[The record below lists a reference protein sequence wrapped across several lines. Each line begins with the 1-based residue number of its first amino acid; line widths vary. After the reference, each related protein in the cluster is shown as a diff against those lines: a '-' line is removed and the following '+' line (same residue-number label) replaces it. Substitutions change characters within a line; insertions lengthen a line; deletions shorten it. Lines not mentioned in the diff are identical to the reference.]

1 MWRPNPFFSKISRL
15 EILSV
20 KRTAQQKRQLLRQL
34 LSSGNVL
41 VAPGIYDGY
50 GARLVQNAGFQAA
63 YMTGNGVSASLL
75 GTPDIGQVDLT
86 LISDHARRVAA
97 CIDIPL
103 ICDADNGYGG
113 VLNIK
118 RTVEEFEAAGV
129 AAIHLEDQTFPK
141 QCAQFE
147 GARTVLSF
155 EDAVAHIRAAVAAKS
170 DPDFVI
176 IARTDSVGAFG
187 LDEGIRRAKAFIEA
201 GADGVFV
208 ELKANPDAL
217 NIVRR
222 IKQELGSAICL
233 YNVDVGG
240 PISEIKSSELKALG
254 VDIAIHP
261 SLARGV
267 FGYAMQNA
275 LSHLK
280 NHQGLISYAQNMF
293 TSSQYN
299 DSLDLKGMQDWE
311 SRILKK

>member
-1 MWRPNPFFSKISRL
+1 M
-15 EILSV
+15 

-34 LSSGNVL
+34 LSDGEAL

-50 GARLVQNAGFQAA
+50 GARLVQNAGFQSA
-63 YMTGNGVSASLL
+63 YMTGNGVSAALL
-75 GTPDIGQVDLT
+75 GMPDIGQVDLT

-129 AAIHLEDQTFPK
+129 AAIHIEDQTFPK

-147 GARTVLSF
+147 GARTVLSY
-155 EDAVAHIRAAVAAKS
+155 EVAVAHIRAAVAAKS

-187 LDEGIRRAKAFIEA
+187 LEEGIRRAKAFIDA

-208 ELKANPDAL
+208 ELKSNPDAL
-217 NIVRR
+217 AIVRR
-222 IKQELGSAICL
+222 IKKELGSAICL

-240 PISEIKSSELKALG
+240 PISELKASEFKATG
-254 VDIAIHP
+254 IDIAIHP

-267 FGYAMQNA
+267 FGHAMQNA

-280 NHQGLISYAQNMF
+280 SHQGLISYAPNMF
-293 TSSQYN
+293 TSGQYN
-299 DSLDLKGMQDWE
+299 EVLGLKEVHDWE
-311 SRILKK
+311 NSVLKS